1 MFKRL
6 SKKCKGRTLSIRTKL
21 SLSLLSIAAIL
32 LISSVITILQY
43 RSMSNYVST
52 LIADNIR
59 NINYM
64 ERLAD
69 DTHAYNAQVMSVLW
83 SEAHGD
89 LQNIDIPELDIQ
101 SDLAYCDSLLLLSHT
116 PEIRERAES
125 LKRSFG
131 VFSETSKLL
140 PQAIKTPSLNTQE
153 WYSMHLQGPYDA
165 FRRDVFELNTL
176 VYNAL
181 QANSATF
188 DRGFYRSVIPGAVA
202 IAVGLLL
209 VLMLLLFASIY
220 YINPLRK
227 MLRGLDAYL
236 NENKKYSNV
245 FEGDDELSR
254 LNEGITE
261 IVNENLQL
269 RKRVASLKEAAQQQG
284 SGNNA

>member
-1 MFKRL
+1 MFKKLTR
-6 SKKCKGRTLSIRTKL
+6 KCKGKTLSIRTKL

-83 SEAHGD
+83 DEAHAD
-89 LQNIDIPELDIQ
+89 VPNLEIQ
-101 SDLAYCDSLLLLSHT
+101 TDLAYCDSLLMFSRT
-116 PEIRERAES
+116 PEIQEQAEA
-125 LKRSFG
+125 LKASFSA
-131 VFSETSKLL
+131 FAETSRLL
-140 PQAIKTPSLNTQE
+140 PRVIASTLDTRE
-153 WYSMHLQGPYDA
+153 WYHSELKPLYDS
-165 FRRDVFELNTL
+165 FRSDVFELNGL
-176 VYNAL
+176 VYDAL

-227 MLRGLDAYL
+227 MLKGLNAYL
-236 NENKKYSNV
+236 DENKKYTNV
-245 FEGDDELSR
+245 FDGDDELTR
-254 LNEGITE
+254 LNDGITE
-261 IVNENLQL
+261 IVSENIQL
-269 RKRVASLKEAAQQQG
+269 RKRVASLKERNQSSGAANSQE
-284 SGNNA
+284 